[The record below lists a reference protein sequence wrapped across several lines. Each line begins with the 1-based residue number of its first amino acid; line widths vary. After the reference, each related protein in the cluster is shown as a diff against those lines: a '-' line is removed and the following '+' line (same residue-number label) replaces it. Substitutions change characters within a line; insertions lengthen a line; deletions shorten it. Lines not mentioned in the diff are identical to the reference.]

1 MTSSVSEQE
10 TRDSLPGDPPPV
22 PLLDPPPVP
31 LQKQGIFIFKKYT
44 KIKAK
49 SLLIKTVF
57 LRVLILS
64 IQKYF

>member
-1 MTSSVSEQE
+1 MACHWSKIHHTLIEP
-10 TRDSLPGDPPPV
+10 LPNPPLV
-22 PLLDPPPVP
+22 
-31 LQKQGIFIFKKYT
+31 KQGIFIFKKYT

>member
-31 LQKQGIFIFKKYT
+31 LLDPPPVPLQKGEARCCFAFF
-44 KIKAK
+44 ARGN
-49 SLLIKTVF
+49 LPTV
-57 LRVLILS
+57 L
-64 IQKYF
+64 